1 MGDMIRPRALMRS
14 QPTMDVE
21 AAIRDDKLDFGIFGG
36 KDRLRD
42 GLAERMIEE
51 IRQEMRQLGEM
62 EQ

>member
-1 MGDMIRPRALMRS
+1 
-14 QPTMDVE
+14 MDVE